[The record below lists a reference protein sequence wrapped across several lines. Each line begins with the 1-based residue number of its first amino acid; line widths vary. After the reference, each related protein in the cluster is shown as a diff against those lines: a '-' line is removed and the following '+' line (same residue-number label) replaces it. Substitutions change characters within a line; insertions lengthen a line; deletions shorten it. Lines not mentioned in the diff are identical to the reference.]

1 MASQPEQPNEP
12 GEVRK
17 DRGKTGLVLGIG
29 VAAVLVAG
37 GITLSLILSSGDDKQ
52 SRASAGGYDGSP
64 AASTT
69 QQDPIVDETDAG
81 GGGSADSEAVTRVAQ
96 QAVTALNNGD
106 AELAGSI
113 ACDPE
118 NVGAD
123 FGSDLPEGTRVRLV
137 GTPSIDGDQARVPTE
152 FAGHGSPSK
161 TDMPVRKAGGDWCVV
176 MTTTQ

>member
-1 MASQPEQPNEP
+1 MASPPEQPKEP

-17 DRGKTGLVLGIG
+17 DRGKTGLVVGIG
-29 VAAVLVAG
+29 VAAVLVVA
-37 GITLSLILSSGDDKQ
+37 GITLPLALDNGDDEQ
-52 SRASAGGYDGSP
+52 SGPAGGMGNSP
-64 AASTT
+64 ATPSA

-81 GGGSADSEAVTRVAQ
+81 DGGSAEAKAVTRAAQ

-118 NVGAD
+118 NVGDD